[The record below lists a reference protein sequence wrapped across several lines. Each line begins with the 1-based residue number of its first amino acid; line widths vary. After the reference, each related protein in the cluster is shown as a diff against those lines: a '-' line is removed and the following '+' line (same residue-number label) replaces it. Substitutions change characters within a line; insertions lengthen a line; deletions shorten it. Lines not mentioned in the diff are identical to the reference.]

1 MAVGV
6 LSLLLTQFDIR
17 KDDQDVVTEVLNH
30 ASLGFSLLAM
40 VSDVIKMSF
49 GLDPALNY
57 KDFDRYRNVT
67 RK

>member
-1 MAVGV
+1 MAVAV
-6 LSLLLTQFDIR
+6 LSLILTQFDIR

-30 ASLGFSLLAM
+30 AALGFSLLAM

-49 GLDPALNY
+49 GLDPALSF
-57 KDFDRYRNVT
+57 KDFDRYRNIT